1 MSNTTLTAD
10 IIAKEA
16 VAILE
21 NELVMAN
28 LVHRGYEEEFTNR
41 VNGYTV
47 GETVSIR
54 RPADFTVR
62 DGAVAQNQ
70 DVVEGKTTFT
80 VDKQKGV
87 DFKFTSQDLTLQ
99 IGDLSERV
107 MKPALVQLANQV
119 DRDVFALYKD
129 IPNHVTI
136 PSGGINSY
144 ADFALAAERMDV
156 IGIPESDRRAVLTA
170 TDKWA
175 MLGSQTALYM
185 QDVAKGAFREANMGR
200 IGGID
205 TYSSLNAP
213 RHTTGSRATASD
225 AVAAS
230 FTGDTWASTKD
241 TNYSTLNIGS
251 LSGATVTVKAGDTF
265 TIADVYDV
273 NPVTKEQ
280 LPHLK
285 MFTVVNNETAAGSA
299 ITSFEVSPAIL
310 PASSS
315 DAQTRAHANCA
326 FASGTTDLNT
336 KAITFQGAASTAYA
350 QNLYFHKNAFGLVMV
365 PMVKPPGAVDVGR
378 RSYKGISVRVIPYY
392 DGGNDVS
399 NWRLDILYG
408 TKTIDPRLAVRASLA
423 ADI

>member
-16 VAILE
+16 VMILE

-28 LVHRGYEEEFTNR
+28 LVHRGYEEEFTNK
-41 VNGYTV
+41 VNGYNV

-54 RPADFTVR
+54 RPTDFTVR
-62 DGAVAQNQ
+62 DGAVAAVQ

-119 DRDVFALYKD
+119 DRDVFALYKNV
-129 IPNHVTI
+129 PNHVTI

-144 ADFALAAERMDV
+144 ADFALAAERMDL
-156 IGIPESDRRAVLTA
+156 IGIPADDRRAVLTA
-170 TDKWA
+170 SDKWA

-185 QDVAKGAFREANMGR
+185 QDVAKGAFREASMGR

-213 RHTTGSRATASD
+213 RHTTGSRTGTD
-225 AVAAS
+225 TIGAS
-230 FTGDTWASTKD
+230 FTGDTWAATKD
-241 TNYSTLNIGS
+241 TNYSTVTISNM
-251 LSGATVTVKAGDTF
+251 SGATVTLKAGDTL

-285 MFTVVNNETAAGSA
+285 MFTVVNNETASGSSIA
-299 ITSFEVSPAIL
+299 SVEISPAIIV
-310 PASSS
+310 SG
-315 DAQTRAHANCA
+315 AQQTVALAA
-326 FASGTTDLNT
+326 GVTDINT
-336 KAITFQGAASTAYA
+336 KVVTYQGAASTAYA

-365 PMVKPPGAVDVGR
+365 PMVKPPGAIDVGR
-378 RSYKGISVRVIPYY
+378 RTYKGISVRVIPYY

-408 TKTIDPRLAVRASLA
+408 TKAIDPRLAVRASLA
-423 ADI
+423 ADVA

>member
-16 VAILE
+16 VMILE

-28 LVHRGYEEEFTNR
+28 LVHRGYEEEFTNK

-54 RPADFTVR
+54 RPTDFTVR
-62 DGAVAQNQ
+62 DGAVAAIQ
-70 DVVEGKTTFT
+70 DVTEGKKSFT

-87 DFKFTSQDLTLQ
+87 DFKFTSSDLTLQ

-107 MKPALVQLANQV
+107 MKPAMVQLANQI
-119 DRDVFALYKD
+119 DRDVFANYKK

-136 PSGGINSY
+136 PTGGINSY
-144 ADFALAAERMDV
+144 ADFALAAERMDL
-156 IGIPESDRRAVLTA
+156 IGVPADGRVAVLTA

-185 QDVAKGAFREANMGR
+185 QDVAKGAFREASMGR

-213 RHTTGSRATASD
+213 RHTTGARTGTDLVDQALVDGTHTWATYKD
-225 AVAAS
+225 ATTVTLHIDGAAS
-230 FTGDTWASTKD
+230 ETAGYW
-241 TNYSTLNIGS
+241 
-251 LSGATVTVKAGDTF
+251 KAGDTF
-265 TIADVYDV
+265 TISDVYDV
-273 NPVTKEQ
+273 NPVTKET

-285 MFTVVNNETAAGSA
+285 SFTMVADGTTAATNEGDAS
-299 ITSFEVSPAIL
+299 IWPPLIL
-310 PASSS
+310 SG
-315 DAQTRAHANCA
+315 A
-326 FASGTTDLNT
+326 FKTCHLASGTEINDNT
-336 KAITFQGAASTAYA
+336 VTYQGVASTAYA
-350 QNLYFHKNAFGLVMV
+350 QNLFFHKNAFGLVMV
-365 PMVKPPGAVDVGR
+365 PMVKPPGAMDVGR
-378 RSYKGISVRVIPYY
+378 RTYKGISVRVVPYY
-392 DGGNDVS
+392 DGTNDVS
-399 NWRLDILYG
+399 NWRLDVLYG
-408 TKTIDPRLAVRASLA
+408 TDVIDPRLAVRASLA